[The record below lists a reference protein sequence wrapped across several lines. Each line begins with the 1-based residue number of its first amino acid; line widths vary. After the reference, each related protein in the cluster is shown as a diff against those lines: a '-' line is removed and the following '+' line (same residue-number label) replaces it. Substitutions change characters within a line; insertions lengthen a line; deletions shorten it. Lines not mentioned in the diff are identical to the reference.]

1 METGLNCHDN
11 KKDNEDGQFNS
22 LSKEKNRS
30 NDLKFLDMN
39 SSTLSNMHNTEIT
52 TIWEMTHEMIFT
64 ISPDGSIRYANQKML
79 DWLGF
84 SKTEELV
91 GKSVYDFIETVYA
104 QEAQE
109 YLISMKQNNELVGYI
124 EVPFKTQW
132 GENKILGNSIRLI
145 FDPDVVT
152 NITNLDDKIFETGI
166 KEVLIITKDITQEK
180 RVKQENEA
188 QSLKLEKLLRQ
199 QVLLS
204 NVAVELNT
212 LSSFNEKVNNSL
224 KIIGEH
230 LGISRLYIFENTP
243 DISATSNTFEWC
255 GEGVSPQIEE
265 LQDIPYNE
273 AIPSWKYMLMNDGI
287 VYSENIYNL
296 PEDVVAVLEPQ
307 GIKSIVVL
315 PITVD
320 NSFFGFIGFDECVQ
334 NRHWEQS
341 ELELLRTLANII
353 SNAYERKRIEENLQ
367 KSEQENRAII
377 DAIPDFIFIHDKDN
391 RAKTLKRS
399 TLQELPFHKNTD
411 PVGKLPSE
419 LFGVEFAQQF
429 ESALNECRRNETFEF
444 DYQDTINGK
453 VLDFEA
459 RMIHIKDDEVITIV
473 RDVTSI
479 KENEKQLKIAK
490 EQAEQMSKAKSEF
503 LANVSHEIRTPMN
516 AILGFSEILL
526 DKVENHKHKE
536 QIKAIISSGRTLL
549 SLINDILDLSKI
561 EAGRLDFEFEPMN
574 FNHKITEIQ
583 QLFEPKIQQKQLALE
598 IITSPDIPN
607 FIFMDEVRFHQILFN
622 IVGNAIKFTDR
633 GYVKIESKAIR
644 KSNKKFE
651 LIIEIEDSGIGI
663 PNDQLDRI
671 FEVFTQQSGQSNRSY
686 EGTGLGLAITK
697 KLLEKMNGEIS
708 VKSKVGKGS
717 SFTILFHD
725 IEEAEG
731 IHTTDK
737 PIDTTDKNVVFDNS
751 TILIVDD
758 IDFNIQVAR
767 QLLEYEGLNFLESN
781 SGEKALEILEF
792 EKPDLIFMDIRM
804 HGMSGIS
811 ATEIIK
817 NRPEWKNIPVI
828 ALTASALQHD
838 EQQIKKMFDG
848 YIRKPASKKDL
859 LNAVKQFLPY
869 KTEKVQDI
877 QTEDILKLRLSKPEN
892 RPIIVKMTNELEQRF
907 RPLWNSVKDTLV
919 IFEIDQFCSDL
930 ETFNVEYQCEVLQH
944 YINNLKDSIQDFDVE
959 KIEENLNRFETL
971 IEQFKTALNQ

>member
-1 METGLNCHDN
+1 MASKGEKQIEKETYLPDVNLPLVIDSIQDMICLTDLQGVIKFSNNILT
-11 KKDNEDGQFNS
+11 
-22 LSKEKNRS
+22 KNLGFGS
-30 NDLKFLDMN
+30 ASELTGKNIIDFLDSKYKYKVIAYVSGLIRKKKCN
-39 SSTLSNMHNTEIT
+39 GYYELTLKTPAGDEKYLGINIHLSYADSTGSSKKQDDIIILQPTIDKKIENDFNEI
-52 TIWEMTHEMIFT
+52 II
-64 ISPDGSIRYANQKML
+64 ISHDI
-79 DWLGF
+79 
-84 SKTEELV
+84 TEE
-91 GKSVYDFIETVYA
+91 
-104 QEAQE
+104 
-109 YLISMKQNNELVGYI
+109 
-124 EVPFKTQW
+124 
-132 GENKILGNSIRLI
+132 RLS
-145 FDPDVVT
+145 
-152 NITNLDDKIFETGI
+152 
-166 KEVLIITKDITQEK
+166 EK
-180 RVKQENEA
+180 RNKE
-188 QSLKLEKLLRQ
+188 QSRKLEKLLRQ

-212 LSSFNEKVNNSL
+212 LSSFDEKVNNSL

-243 DISATSNTFEWC
+243 DITATSNTFEWC
-255 GEGVSPQIEE
+255 GEGVSPQIDE

-273 AIPSWKYMLMNDGI
+273 AIPSWKHMLMNDGI

-367 KSEQENRAII
+367 KSEQENKAII
-377 DAIPDFIFIHDKDN
+377 DAIPDFIFIHDKEN

-399 TLQELPFHKNTD
+399 SLQELPFHLNDD

-419 LFGVEFAQQF
+419 LFNPVFSRQF
-429 ESALNECRRNETFEF
+429 ESALNECRSDQTFQF
-444 DYQDTINGK
+444 DYQYEIDG
-453 VLDFEA
+453 LMRDFEA
-459 RMIHIKDDEVITIV
+459 RMIHIKDDEVITII

-490 EQAEQMSKAKSEF
+490 EEAEQMSKAKSEF

-526 DKVENHKHKE
+526 DKVENPKHKE

-574 FNHKITEIQ
+574 FNHKIAEIH
-583 QLFEPKIQQKQLALE
+583 QLFSPKIQQKQLALE
-598 IITSPDIPN
+598 IITSPDVPD

-633 GYVKIESKAIR
+633 GYVKIESKVS
-644 KSNKKFE
+644 KQNNKKLE
-651 LIIEIEDSGIGI
+651 LSIEIEDSGIGI
-663 PNDQLDRI
+663 PNDQLDKI
-671 FEVFTQQSGQSNRSY
+671 FDVFTQQSGQSNRSY

-717 SFTILFHD
+717 TFTILFHN

-731 IHTTDK
+731 VHSPDR
-737 PIDTTDKNVVFDNS
+737 PSDTADKNLVFNNC
-751 TILIVDD
+751 TILVVDD
-758 IDFNIQVAR
+758 IDFNIQVTR

-781 SGEKALEILEF
+781 SGEKAIEMLEF

-817 NRPEWKNIPVI
+817 NRPEWKDIPVV

-838 EQQIKKMFDG
+838 EHQIKKMFDG

-869 KTEKVQDI
+869 KTEKELTPL
-877 QTEDILKLRLSKPEN
+877 TEDILKLRLSDPAN
-892 RPIIVKMTNELEQRF
+892 RELIARMTAKLEDQF
-907 RPLWNSVKDTLV
+907 TQKWHSIKDTLV
-919 IFEIDQFCSDL
+919 IFEIDEFCTEL
-930 ETFNVEYQCEVLQH
+930 EKFNTEYQCEILQQ
-944 YINNLKDSIQDFDVE
+944 YILTLKDSVQEFNVE
-959 KIEENLNRFETL
+959 KIEENLNAFEEL
-971 IEQFKTALNQ
+971 INKFKTALK

>member
-1 METGLNCHDN
+1 MTSKTENQLNKGTN
-11 KKDNEDGQFNS
+11 IP
-22 LSKEKNRS
+22 
-30 NDLKFLDMN
+30 DLNLCSVIDSIPDLICKTDLLGTITFA
-39 SSTLSNMHNTEIT
+39 NTKL
-52 TIWEMTHEMIFT
+52 
-64 ISPDGSIRYANQKML
+64 IRN
-79 DWLGF
+79 LGF
-84 SKTEELV
+84 SSANEIIGKNIFDFIDTKHRNKALAYVAMLIKKKQCVGYYEHTLKTLSGEEKLLGSNIHLFNENCPGCTDRQDFILKLKPSLEKKSACSYNEVIIISHDITEERLSQ
-91 GKSVYDFIETVYA
+91 K
-104 QEAQE
+104 
-109 YLISMKQNNELVGYI
+109 NN
-124 EVPFKTQW
+124 
-132 GENKILGNSIRLI
+132 
-145 FDPDVVT
+145 
-152 NITNLDDKIFETGI
+152 
-166 KEVLIITKDITQEK
+166 KE
-180 RVKQENEA
+180 
-188 QSLKLEKLLRQ
+188 QSRKLEILLRQ

-212 LSSFNEKVNNSL
+212 LSSFDEKVNNAL

-230 LGISRLYIFENTP
+230 LGISRLYIFENNS

-273 AIPSWKYMLMNDGI
+273 AIPSWKHMLMNDGI

-296 PEDVVAVLEPQ
+296 PDDVVAVLEPQ

-341 ELELLRTLANII
+341 ELELLRTLSNII

-367 KSEQENRAII
+367 KSEQENKAII
-377 DAIPDFIFIHDKDN
+377 DAIPDFIFIHDKEN

-399 TLQELPFHKNTD
+399 SVQELPFHLYND

-419 LFGVEFAQQF
+419 LFNPEFARQF
-429 ESALNECRRNETFEF
+429 ESALNECRSDQTFQF
-444 DYQDTINGK
+444 DYQYEIDG
-453 VLDFEA
+453 LMRDFEA
-459 RMIHIKDDEVITIV
+459 RMIHIKNDEVITII

-490 EQAEQMSKAKSEF
+490 EEAEQMSKAKSEF

-526 DKVENHKHKE
+526 DKIENPKHKE

-574 FNHKITEIQ
+574 FNQKITEIH
-583 QLFEPKIQQKQLALE
+583 QLFSPKVQQKQLALE
-598 IITSPDIPN
+598 IITSPDIPD

-633 GYVKIESKAIR
+633 GYVKIESKVFR
-644 KSNKKFE
+644 QNNNKFD
-651 LIIEIEDSGIGI
+651 LSIEIEDSGIGI
-663 PNDQLDRI
+663 PNDQLDKI
-671 FEVFTQQSGQSNRSY
+671 FDVFTQQSGQSNRSF
-686 EGTGLGLAITK
+686 EGTGLGLAITR
-697 KLLEKMNGEIS
+697 KLLEKMKGEIS

-717 SFTILFHD
+717 TFTILFHN

-731 IHTTDK
+731 INKPDK
-737 PIDTTDKNVVFDNS
+737 PSDTADKNLIFDNC

-758 IDFNIQVAR
+758 IDFNIQVTR
-767 QLLEYEGLNFLESN
+767 QLLEYEGLSFMESN
-781 SGEKALEILEF
+781 SGEKAIEMLEF

-817 NRPEWKNIPVI
+817 NRPEWKDIPVV

-869 KTEKVQDI
+869 KTEKELTPL
-877 QTEDILKLRLSKPEN
+877 TEDILKNRLSDPAN
-892 RPIIVKMTNELEQRF
+892 RELIAQMTDKLEKQF
-907 RPLWNSVKDTLV
+907 TPVWYSIKDTLV
-919 IFEIDQFCSDL
+919 IFEIDEFCDEL
-930 ETFNVEYQCEVLQH
+930 EKFNTQYQCEILQQ
-944 YINNLKDSIQDFDVE
+944 YISNLKNSVQEFNVE
-959 KIEENLNRFETL
+959 KIEENLNAFEEL
-971 IEQFKTALNQ
+971 INKFKTALK